1 MFQRVFSSR
10 TVPLVL
16 AGLVLLSYGLY
27 IGWFGFYGDDW
38 IYIYNYH
45 VLGAGGFGD
54 FVAADRP
61 FSAWIYA
68 LTTPVFGESALPYH
82 VLLLVLRWLSAVLV
96 WWVLR
101 LLWPGA
107 NRQAGW
113 VALLFAVYPG
123 FLQQPI
129 AVQFILHFS
138 VLDLFLFSLAAMLL
152 AVHHPRWRWLWMA
165 LGLVSSLAI
174 FSLEYFAGL
183 ELIRPVLLWLILGR
197 QLLPARQRMRQTLTI
212 WLPYLLVFVAFGF
225 WRVFI
230 FKFPTYQPA
239 LVEGL
244 SEAPQAVIIQL
255 LKRLALDIRTV
266 TYGAWRQVVSLPEGW
281 QNLLFYGLL
290 VGLTFAL
297 LLFYLYRSRPEE
309 APFIAGS
316 SSNLWGQWAVQA
328 LLLSLFMLL
337 VAGLPFWVTFI
348 RVELAFPWDRSTLPF
363 MLGVCL
369 LVVSLLELVIQ
380 PRFQRLILA
389 GLVALSVG
397 FHYKNALVYREE
409 WQNLETYFTQLIWR
423 APALKQGTIL
433 VSDDIPLW
441 RYSDNDL
448 TPLVNWIYAPEYRS
462 PQNLY
467 KYFDLSTRVED
478 VLPGYEEGLP
488 VRHSYRNHRFESTTS
503 QVLSV
508 YYKLSQCLW
517 VLSPSDKEFPGLPAS
532 IAKTLS
538 ISHLD
543 QIEDTDEPAKLPAVF
558 GKEPSR
564 DWCYYFEKADL
575 ARQKGDWQTAV
586 ALGEE
591 AERQNLRANVSLE
604 YLPFV
609 ESYAHIRDWQKA
621 RQYSGLVSE
630 DAQNQPMLCAMWH
643 RVSESM
649 KLNTEEQKRL
659 NEILEESGCR

>member
-1 MFQRVFSSR
+1 ML
-10 TVPLVL
+10 TV
-16 AGLVLLSYGLY
+16 LVLLSYGLH

-45 VLGAGGFGD
+45 VLGAGGFRE

-61 FSAWIYA
+61 FSAWVYA
-68 LTTPVFGESALPYH
+68 LTTPIFGEMALPYH
-82 VLLLVLRWLSAVLV
+82 LFLLALRWLSAVLV
-96 WWVLR
+96 WWVLC
-101 LLWPGA
+101 LVWHGA
-107 NRQAGW
+107 ARQASW
-113 VALLFAVYPG
+113 AAMLFAVYPG

-152 AVHHPRWRWLWMA
+152 AVHQIKWRWLWTI
-165 LGLVSSLAI
+165 LGVLASLAI

-183 ELIRPVLLWLILGR
+183 ELIRPVLLWLVLGR
-197 QLLPARQRMRQTLTI
+197 QFLPSRERVRQVLVF
-212 WLPYLLVFVAFGF
+212 WLPYLLVFIAFGV

-239 LVEGL
+239 LIEGL
-244 SEAPQAVIIQL
+244 GETPGAVIIQL
-255 LKRLALDIRTV
+255 LKRVILDLRTV
-266 TYGAWRQVVSLPEGW
+266 TYGAWRQIFSLPEGL
-281 QNLLFYGLL
+281 QHLLIYAFL
-290 VGLTFAL
+290 VGLTFVL
-297 LLFYLYRSRPEE
+297 LLFYLYRFRAEE
-309 APFIAGS
+309 LPFTENGS
-316 SSNLWGQWAVQA
+316 SSIWGQWAVQGLIVSA
-328 LLLSLFMLL
+328 LILL
-337 VAGLPFWVTFI
+337 VAGLPFWTTFI

-369 LVVSLLELVIQ
+369 FVVSLLELVIQ

-397 FHYKNALVYREE
+397 FHYKNALVYRTE
-409 WQNLETYFTQLIWR
+409 WQNLKTYFTQLIWR
-423 APALKQGTIL
+423 VPALKPGAII

-448 TPLVNWIYAPEYRS
+448 TPLVNWIYAPENRS
-462 PQNLY
+462 PQNWY

-488 VRHSYRNHRFESTTS
+488 VRHSYRNHRFQSSTS
-503 QVLSV
+503 QVISI

-517 VLSPSDKEFPGLPAS
+517 VLSPEDAEFPELPAS
-532 IAKTLS
+532 IVKTLP

-543 QIEDTDEPAKLPAVF
+543 QVVVDANEEAKLPAVF
-558 GKEPSR
+558 GEEIAR

-575 ARQKGDWQTAV
+575 VRQKGDWENVAV
-586 ALGEE
+586 LGEE
-591 AERQNLRANVSLE
+591 AQQLGLQANTPLE

-609 ESYAHIRDWQKA
+609 EGYAHLRNWERA
-621 RQYSGLVSE
+621 RQYSGLVME
-630 DAQNQPMLCAMWH
+630 DARNQPMLCAAWS
-643 RVSESM
+643 RV
-649 KLNTEEQKRL
+649 QKNMAL
-659 NEILEESGCR
+659 TSAEKELINQIMEESDCL